1 MRFASASLPDI
12 GEMRLVTIATHIS
25 PLQVVNITVSVLA
38 ITSGNELVTQAM
50 KVE

>member
-12 GEMRLVTIATHIS
+12 EETRLVTIATYIC

-38 ITSGNELVTQAM
+38 ITLGAELMTQP
-50 KVE
+50 